1 MTTGFAAPDP
11 APPAPSTRVLFTTC
25 MDLVTTP
32 WLDAVRRRDP
42 AVSDLR
48 QFDRRL
54 RDQREDRHRAD
65 TLLTLTG
72 GLIKDYGS
80 R

>member
-25 MDLVTTP
+25 MDLVMT
-32 WLDAVRRRDP
+32 
-42 AVSDLR
+42 
-48 QFDRRL
+48 RL
-54 RDQREDRHRAD
+54 ACSFSR
-65 TLLTLTG
+65 
-72 GLIKDYGS
+72 IDY